1 MNLIS
6 LFLSAVFLLISK
18 TWASTTS
25 TTTTSSST
33 STYSSSSTSSYSS
46 TSLTYSTISSA
57 SSVVALP
64 TQIYFINNE
73 RPRMINSINVQRS
86 GMKHPLLCQDSLL
99 TSLAQ
104 QHANNMAALDTLD
117 HDLPCSST
125 AFPVQF
131 CSSKTRLSTY
141 GQAAE
146 NIASLAGNNGSASIA
161 MSQFNAD
168 AGQFSN
174 MMSPDYLYVG
184 IGMAMNPISG
194 KYYWVQVFSNGNFQG
209 VSCTYE
215 PSVTV
220 LDAYNR
226 TTTTVQPAAKIIMSV
241 YPQGITSN
249 KVVDKK
255 GLYCTMIPFARGS
268 GSSVLPLGQLPYPT
282 ITLVPFNSTAKM
294 NSEITGIIGAFAA
307 ALSRAN
313 ATIVGPSSIKFIP
326 MQVQTTESSSS
337 STIILSS
344 STTTSVTST
353 SASSVGLDAMLSS
366 FTPSNASQS
375 SLQSVMSSMLGDPE
389 MSSLLSNPTMSSA
402 AIQMAQYMMIATPSS
417 KSSTTMSK
425 TST

>member
-6 LFLSAVFLLISK
+6 LVLSAGFLLIAK
-18 TWASTTS
+18 TWASSTS
-25 TTTTSSST
+25 STTTSSS
-33 STYSSSSTSSYSS
+33 SSLSSSTSTSSYSS

-73 RPRMINSINVQRS
+73 RPRMINNINVQRS

-104 QHANNMAALDTLD
+104 QHANDMAALDTLD

-146 NIASLAGNNGSASIA
+146 NIVSLTGNNGSASVA

-174 MMSPDYLYVG
+174 MMSPEYLYIGV
-184 IGMAMNPISG
+184 GMAMNPISG
-194 KYYWVQVFSNGNFQG
+194 KYYWVQVLSNGNFQG

-226 TTTTVQPAAKIIMSV
+226 TTTTVQPAARIIMSV
-241 YPQGITSN
+241 YPQGITNN
-249 KVVDKK
+249 KVVDKN

-282 ITLVPFNSTAKM
+282 ITMVPFNSTAKM
-294 NSEITGIIGAFAA
+294 NSQITGIIGAFAA

-313 ATIVGPSSIKFIP
+313 ATIVGPSSINFFP
-326 MQVQTTESSSS
+326 MQVQTSSSTSSSTSISSS
-337 STIILSS
+337 STTSS
-344 STTTSVTST
+344 ITST
-353 SASSVGLDAMLSS
+353 SASPVSLEAMLSS

-375 SLQSVMSSMLGDPE
+375 SLQSAMSSMLSNPE
-389 MSSLLSNPTMSSA
+389 MSSLLANPTMSSA
-402 AIQMAQYMMIATPSS
+402 AIQMAQYMMMATSS
-417 KSSTTMSK
+417 KSSSTMNP